1 MDSFQRGLKSCR
13 FVKHALCCDISPS
26 NDRQSSYGP
35 FRFAVQSLKD
45 SDFVSKSFAGKD
57 SPVLSSQD
65 EILSNV
71 FWRFLQLRG
80 YITEKHE
87 LTPWGESLNQALSVL
102 DPADNLEEAIFL
114 AIELLRLGLLNSK
127 QWFSHVSGGPMRGS
141 GKKF

>member
-1 MDSFQRGLKSCR
+1 M
-13 FVKHALCCDISPS
+13 
-26 NDRQSSYGP
+26 
-35 FRFAVQSLKD
+35 
-45 SDFVSKSFAGKD
+45 SKSFGGKD

-87 LTPWGESLNQALSVL
+87 LTSWGESLIQALSVL

-127 QWFSHVSGGPMRGS
+127 QWFSHVSGGPMRRS
-141 GKKF
+141 GKNFEI

>member
-1 MDSFQRGLKSCR
+1 M
-13 FVKHALCCDISPS
+13 
-26 NDRQSSYGP
+26 
-35 FRFAVQSLKD
+35 
-45 SDFVSKSFAGKD
+45 SKSFAGKD

-65 EILSNV
+65 EVLSNV

-87 LTPWGESLNQALSVL
+87 LTSWGESLNQALSVL

-141 GKKF
+141 GKNFEI